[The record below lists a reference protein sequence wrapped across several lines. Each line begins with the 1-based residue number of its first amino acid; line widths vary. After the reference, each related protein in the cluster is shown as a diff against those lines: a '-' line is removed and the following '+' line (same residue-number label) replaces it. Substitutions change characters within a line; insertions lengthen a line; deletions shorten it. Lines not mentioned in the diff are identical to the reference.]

1 MNVISICILLRCAL
15 QCGAVHCS
23 ASINGWYIFCTMA
36 SQLWTEQDVSQ
47 LVALRVMVRQLTAE
61 RDALR
66 THGKRL
72 ATAYSQ
78 THTTNAELHASN
90 TRLREQLAASEA
102 ARELSDSL
110 SNKIAAAAI
119 ISRIYTD
126 GDISAVRATAL
137 ADQFGLTAFF
147 RYDGWPGVPEVLR
160 SAPSSPLLF
169 EPPTTTIPAD
179 PPAKRPRRA
188 SAIHNTKY

>member
-1 MNVISICILLRCAL
+1 
-15 QCGAVHCS
+15 
-23 ASINGWYIFCTMA
+23 MA
-36 SQLWTEQDVSQ
+36 APMWTEQDVSQ
-47 LVALRVMVRQLTAE
+47 LVALRVMIRQLTAE

-90 TRLREQLAASEA
+90 TRLRERLAASEA

-110 SNKIAAAAI
+110 GNKIAAAAI

-126 GDISAVRATAL
+126 GDISAVRAAAL

-147 RYDGWPGVPEVLR
+147 RYDGWPGAPDVLR

-169 EPPTTTIPAD
+169 GPPPVTTNPAD

-188 SAIHNTKY
+188 SAMHNTKY